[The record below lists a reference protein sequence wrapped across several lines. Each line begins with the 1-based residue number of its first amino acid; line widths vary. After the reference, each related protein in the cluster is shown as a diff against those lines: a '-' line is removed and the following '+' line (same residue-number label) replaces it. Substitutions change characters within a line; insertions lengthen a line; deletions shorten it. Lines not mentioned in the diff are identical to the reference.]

1 MSGTMS
7 NLPRRKKQR
16 QEKQELYGQR
26 TRGTMHQRF
35 LRSIV
40 QQAMRPAG
48 LVIVGLFIG
57 VSVLVALG
65 CSTTFRYLE
74 QEVMI
79 SSGRVYRLEGE
90 RGSAVLVAPSL
101 NGRIL
106 TSKVGEVESLGFVS
120 LSDIEQGDSR
130 APFNNFG
137 GQDRFWIGPEA
148 GMYGLFF
155 KPGDDFDR
163 QSWRAPPH
171 LNRGAMNVESASA
184 SHLSMRRDMRFI
196 NYAGSRFEVRIER
209 EVRMIPSSDL
219 REELGVEIP
228 ADLNFVGS
236 YSMNTMVNIG
246 ETAWNRDNGAL
257 CIWILGQYRAGPNVL
272 AIAPFRD
279 LPEDQDGPVFNDDY
293 FGRVSDES
301 PDRIARVDQAVVFR
315 ADARR
320 EGKFGLPP
328 ERCKGL
334 AGSFDPDKNLLVVV
348 KFDQHDEGE
357 HYASFSWKYPNPE
370 PYRGDLLQVYNAN
383 SETHAFYELESVSP
397 CRELEPGQK
406 ISHRHANFAFQGDRE
421 ALAELARKVLG
432 VDLDRVLAAMPP
444 ASEE

>member
-137 GQDRFWIGPEA
+137 GLVRTT
-148 GMYGLFF
+148 F
-155 KPGDDFDR
+155 KF
-163 QSWRAPPH
+163 
-171 LNRGAMNVESASA
+171 
-184 SHLSMRRDMRFI
+184 
-196 NYAGSRFEVRIER
+196 
-209 EVRMIPSSDL
+209 
-219 REELGVEIP
+219 
-228 ADLNFVGS
+228 
-236 YSMNTMVNIG
+236 
-246 ETAWNRDNGAL
+246 
-257 CIWILGQYRAGPNVL
+257 
-272 AIAPFRD
+272 
-279 LPEDQDGPVFNDDY
+279 
-293 FGRVSDES
+293 
-301 PDRIARVDQAVVFR
+301 
-315 ADARR
+315 
-320 EGKFGLPP
+320 
-328 ERCKGL
+328 
-334 AGSFDPDKNLLVVV
+334 
-348 KFDQHDEGE
+348 
-357 HYASFSWKYPNPE
+357 
-370 PYRGDLLQVYNAN
+370 
-383 SETHAFYELESVSP
+383 
-397 CRELEPGQK
+397 
-406 ISHRHANFAFQGDRE
+406 
-421 ALAELARKVLG
+421 
-432 VDLDRVLAAMPP
+432 
-444 ASEE
+444 